1 MLQTDVTF
9 GLPARTLSVIV
20 SPMDLQC
27 LYEKYAPEVRRF
39 ALFLCGDRALAD
51 DITSDTFLRVW
62 LTRGRIRELTVKSY
76 LFAVARNA
84 YLDLQR
90 RAWRSEALDRLDAD
104 PGTGVHELLEHKE
117 ELSAVLAGLQD
128 LPETDRAALLM
139 RSLDEMPYEEIAAAL
154 KITVTAA
161 RVKVHRSRVR
171 LMAARNPIR
180 EKLSALEDR
189 Q

>member
-1 MLQTDVTF
+1 
-9 GLPARTLSVIV
+9 
-20 SPMDLQC
+20 
-27 LYEKYAPEVRRF
+27 
-39 ALFLCGDRALAD
+39 
-51 DITSDTFLRVW
+51 
-62 LTRGRIRELTVKSY
+62 
-76 LFAVARNA
+76 
-84 YLDLQR
+84 
-90 RAWRSEALDRLDAD
+90 
-104 PGTGVHELLEHKE
+104 
-117 ELSAVLAGLQD
+117 VLAGLQD